1 MSPGATTEKKPRRGR
16 RGKKKDYYAVV
27 NEKRRLGPPGKDY
40 GYSNARIRGMRSRLL
55 KQAFFDDLM
64 MTADIHGVIQKLL
77 QTEYGSQ
84 LEDRILHG
92 QTATQIDEALKDN
105 MVATFQKILRLA
117 NDDARRLL
125 ITLLGRWDL
134 FNIKTII
141 RGKHMKLTD
150 AEIGDSLIAVGQLTQ
165 IDAEELVRQASIN
178 GVVDT
183 LATWGLPFAA
193 PLREALPEYM
203 ETGDLSLL
211 ELALDRFY
219 YEWAA
224 KRLKRKRANT
234 RLTRTFLGTQVD
246 TLNLLTCLRLL
257 NSDLPVEDA
266 GRFFLPGGRAVT
278 EDVFMD
284 LASKSDVDE
293 VFARLKR
300 TPYAAPIE
308 QVAVKYIEK
317 GSVSVFERALED
329 YLFRQAYETSKGD
342 PLGIG
347 LMISY
352 VWTKANEVTNLRIVV
367 KGVSVGMPVDR
378 MTEELIVV

>member
-1 MSPGATTEKKPRRGR
+1 MSPGTTEKKRRRGR
-16 RGKKKDYYAVV
+16 RVKQKDYHAASGM
-27 NEKRRLGPPGKDY
+27 RRLGPPGKDY

-64 MTADIHGVIQKLL
+64 TSKDIGSVIQKMM
-77 QTEYGSQ
+77 QTEYGPE
-84 LEDRILHG
+84 LESRILQG
-92 QTATQIDEALKDN
+92 RDATQVDEALKDN
-105 MVATFQKILRLA
+105 MVATFQKVLRLA
-117 NDDARRLL
+117 NDEAIRLL

-150 AEIGDSLIAVGQLTQ
+150 EEIVNSLIAVGQLTQ
-165 IDAEELVRQASIN
+165 VDSEELARQGSVNA
-178 GVVDT
+178 VVDT

-193 PLREALPEYM
+193 PLRDVLPEYL

-211 ELALDRFY
+211 ELALDRYY

-234 RLTRTFLGTQVD
+234 HTARTFLGTQVD

-257 NSDLPVEDA
+257 NSDLEVEDA
-266 GRFFLPGGRAVT
+266 GRFFLPGGLSVT
-278 EDVFMD
+278 EEVFLD
-284 LASKSDVDE
+284 LASKSDIDE
-293 VFARLKR
+293 VFTRLKR
-300 TPYAAPIE
+300 TPYASPIE
-308 QVAVKYIEK
+308 GVAVKYIEK

-329 YLFRQAYETSKGD
+329 YLFREAYATSKGD
-342 PLGIG
+342 PLGVG

-352 VWTKANEVTNLRIVV
+352 LWTKANEVTNLRIVV
-367 KGVSVGMPVDR
+367 KGISVGMPVDR